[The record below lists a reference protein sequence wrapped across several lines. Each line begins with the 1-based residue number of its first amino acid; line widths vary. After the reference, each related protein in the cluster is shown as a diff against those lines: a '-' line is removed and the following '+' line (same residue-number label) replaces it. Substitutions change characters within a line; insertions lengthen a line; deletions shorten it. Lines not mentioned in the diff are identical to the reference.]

1 MAEPRSGGVV
11 NFGDVVTV
19 DFGTPIGSEAG
30 LTRPAVLVTAD
41 AFLRFRPSTVF
52 AVPITSTPRVFPS
65 HVGIEPDERN
75 GLTMSSC
82 ALVEQMR
89 AVAVERCS
97 APQGNLGPVVSH
109 QILDVLAMITGM
121 P

>member
-1 MAEPRSGGVV
+1 M
-11 NFGDVVTV
+11 NCFDVVDV

-30 LTRPAVLVTAD
+30 FSRPAVVVTAD

-52 AVPITSTPRVFPS
+52 VVPLTTTPRAFPS
-65 HVGIEPDERN
+65 HVEITPDRLN
-75 GLTMSSC
+75 GRAASSC

-89 AVAVERCS
+89 AVATERCS
-97 APQGNLGPVVSH
+97 SPRGNVGSVVGH
-109 QILDVLAMITGM
+109 QILELLAMITGI

>member
-1 MAEPRSGGVV
+1 M
-11 NFGDVVTV
+11 NFGDIVTV

-30 LTRPAVLVTAD
+30 YSRPAVIATAD

-52 AVPITSTPRVFPS
+52 AVPITSTPRRFPS
-65 HVGIEPDERN
+65 HVSMDPDDLN
-75 GLTMSSC
+75 GLDRTSC
-82 ALVEQMR
+82 VLVEQMR

-97 APQGNLGPVVSH
+97 PAHGNVGPVVSH

>member
-1 MAEPRSGGVV
+1 M
-11 NFGDVVTV
+11 NFGDIVTV
-19 DFGTPIGSEAG
+19 DFGTPIGSEAAYV
-30 LTRPAVLVTAD
+30 RPAVLATAD

-52 AVPITSTPRVFPS
+52 AVPLTTTARVFPS
-65 HVGIEPDERN
+65 HIIIDPDELNR
-75 GLTMSSC
+75 LSAPSC

-89 AVAVERCS
+89 AVAVQRCS
-97 APQGNLGPVVSH
+97 AASGNVGPVVAH

>member
-1 MAEPRSGGVV
+1 V
-11 NFGDVVTV
+11 NFGDIVTV

-30 LTRPAVLVTAD
+30 YTRPAVLATAD

-52 AVPITSTPRVFPS
+52 AVPLTTTPRVFPS
-65 HVGIEPDERN
+65 HVTIDPDELN
-75 GLTMSSC
+75 GLGAPSC

-89 AVAVERCS
+89 AVSVQRCS
-97 APQGNLGPVVSH
+97 AASGNVGPVAAH
-109 QILDVLAMITGM
+109 QILEVLAMITGM

>member
-1 MAEPRSGGVV
+1 M
-11 NFGDVVTV
+11 NFGDIVTV

-30 LTRPAVLVTAD
+30 FSRPAVIATAD

-52 AVPITSTPRVFPS
+52 AVPLTTTPRTFPS
-65 HVGIEPDERN
+65 HVPIDPDGAN
-75 GLTMSSC
+75 GLTEKSC

-89 AVAVERCS
+89 AVAVVRCS
-97 APQGNLGPVVSH
+97 LTQGNVGPTVSH
-109 QILDVLAMITGM
+109 QVLDVLAMITGM

>member
-1 MAEPRSGGVV
+1 V

-19 DFGTPIGSEAG
+19 DFGQPVGSEAG
-30 LTRPAVLVTAD
+30 FLRPAVVVTSD

-52 AVPITSTPRVFPS
+52 VVPLTTTPRRFPS
-65 HVGIEPDERN
+65 HVAVEVDVLN
-75 GLTMSSC
+75 GLREPSF

-89 AVAVERCS
+89 AVACERCS
-97 APQGNLGPVVSH
+97 AAVGNVGPAVGH
-109 QILDVLAMITGM
+109 QILDVLSVITGM

>member
-1 MAEPRSGGVV
+1 M
-11 NFGDVVTV
+11 NFGDIVTV
-19 DFGTPIGSEAG
+19 DFGAPTGSEAG
-30 LTRPAVLVTAD
+30 YVRPAVITTAD

-52 AVPITSTPRVFPS
+52 AVPLTSTPRRFPS
-65 HVGIEPDERN
+65 HIPIDPDDLN
-75 GLTMSSC
+75 GLGASSC

-89 AVAVERCS
+89 AVSIQRCS
-97 APQGNLGPVVSH
+97 TASGNVGPVVGH